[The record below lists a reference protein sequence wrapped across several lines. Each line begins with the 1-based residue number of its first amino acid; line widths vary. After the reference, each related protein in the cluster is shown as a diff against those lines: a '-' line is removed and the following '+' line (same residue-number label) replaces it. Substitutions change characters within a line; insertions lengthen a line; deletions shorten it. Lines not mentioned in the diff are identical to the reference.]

1 MKIFAL
7 SIAAWLLAANVT
19 LRAAQPDD
27 FIAAYVKQ
35 HDFNGSILI
44 QKRSELIFAASY
56 GLANIAFQVPNRR
69 QTRYKIA
76 SITKLFTSVLILQLR
91 EQGRIDLD
99 RPIKTY
105 LPGYSGQGADKVS
118 IHQLLNHTS
127 GLPNFDKVGDA
138 ATALRDGLPAY
149 QTPYTSDQLVAKFC
163 SGDLVHEP
171 GKVFDYNNGDYIL
184 LGKIIE
190 QLVGAPYERVVK
202 QRILDPLQMKNSGM
216 LHQSDLVAGLADT
229 YFHRDD
235 LNALSPDL
243 PVYPENWY
251 AAGALYSTTDDL
263 LTFSNALFGLKLINQ
278 ASLDLLTQPG
288 LDDYGYGVW
297 SYDTTINGKKH
308 RVMKRPGRIMG
319 AQAELFHLFD
329 PDLTIILLA
338 NTGTTDLDEFVAE
351 IAKRSVD

>member
-1 MKIFAL
+1 
-7 SIAAWLLAANVT
+7 V
-19 LRAAQPDD
+19 
-27 FIAAYVKQ
+27 
-35 HDFNGSILI
+35 
-44 QKRSELIFAASY
+44 FAASY
-56 GLANIAFQVPNRR
+56 GLANIPFQVRNRA

-76 SITKLFTSVLILQLR
+76 SVTKLFTAVLVLQLR

-99 RPIKTY
+99 QPIKTY
-105 LPGYSGQGADKVS
+105 LPNYAGNGADKVS

-127 GLPNFDKVGDA
+127 GLPNFDRVADA
-138 ATALRDGLPAY
+138 ATALREGLPTY

-190 QLVGAPYERVVK
+190 HLYGTSYERAVQ
-202 QRILDPLQMKNSGM
+202 QRILDPLRMKDSGL

-229 YFHRDD
+229 YFFRDD
-235 LNALSPDL
+235 LDALSPDL

-263 LTFSNALFGLKLINQ
+263 LAFSNALFGLKLITQ
-278 ASLDLLTQPG
+278 ASLDLLTKPG

-297 SYDTTINGKKH
+297 SYETTMNGRKH
-308 RVMKRPGRIMG
+308 RVLKRPGRIMG
-319 AQAELFHLFD
+319 AQAQLFHVFD
-329 PDLTIILLA
+329 ADVTIILLA